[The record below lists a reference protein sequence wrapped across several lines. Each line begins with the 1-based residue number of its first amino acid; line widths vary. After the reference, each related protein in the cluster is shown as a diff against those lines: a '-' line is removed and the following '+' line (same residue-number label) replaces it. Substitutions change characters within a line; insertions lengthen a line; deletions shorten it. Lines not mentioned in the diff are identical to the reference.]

1 MSNIKRFF
9 KMMMKYRKEHLIAI
23 VLLTINGITYSME
36 PFFTKSI
43 IDVVIPQK
51 NVVELLKLT
60 GMFLAVIIIEK
71 VSKLFSDFVY
81 SEMGKSFTFQL
92 KRDLISHLQKQ
103 SGDYYCK
110 MKAGEINNIIN
121 NDVDT
126 LEDIATKMLFTT
138 IKDIITSV
146 PIIVYL
152 FILKKD
158 LFLVLLLIY
167 PITYFVQKKF
177 SKKIEYYSI
186 QARIVLEDYVTIINE
201 FLKSPINYV
210 KLGNNTYFKNKFKE
224 SEEKYKKYGIKSDKV
239 YSEYIT
245 LSTMTNYIVLLA
257 ILLIGGYGIIEN
269 NMTIGIMVVFIQYS
283 SKMVIPILAISQA
296 NVRIKQSKESVDR
309 IFQILD
315 SRSSIS
321 EELAASQ
328 CGINNGEILIQGV
341 SFSYDTR
348 EILHNLTML
357 AKAGEKVAIVGES
370 GSGKSTIINLLYR
383 LWDFKEGNI
392 YIDGVEIHRFNINYL
407 REKIGIVSQDIF
419 LFHDTILNNL
429 TLGNA
434 DISMEQVIEVA
445 KKVNIYNDIVNL
457 DLGFNTVIGDN
468 GVKLSGGQKQRLS
481 IARTILKNNPIIVF
495 DEATSALDNHTEMEI
510 EFHLLDYFK
519 NKTLIIISHRL
530 KSIVN
535 ANRIYVLENGMIK
548 ESGTY
553 DELIQ
558 SKSLFCSIFNLQF

>member
-60 GMFLAVIIIEK
+60 GMFLTVIIIEK

>member
-1 MSNIKRFF
+1 MGNIKRFF
-9 KMMMKYRKEHLIAI
+9 KMMMKYKRGHFIAI

-60 GMFLAVIIIEK
+60 GIFLTVIIIEK

-110 MKAGEINNIIN
+110 MKAGEVNNIIN
-121 NDVDT
+121 NDVDA
-126 LEDIATKMLFTT
+126 LEDMATKMLFTT
-138 IKDIITSV
+138 IKDIITSF

-158 LFLVLLLIY
+158 LFVVLLLIY
-167 PITYFVQKKF
+167 PITYYIQKKF
-177 SKKIEYYSI
+177 SKKIEYFSI

-309 IFQILD
+309 IFRILD
-315 SRSSIS
+315 SSSSIS
-321 EELAASQ
+321 EEFAVSQ
-328 CGINNGEILIQGV
+328 CGIDNGEILIQGV

-392 YIDGVEIHRFNINYL
+392 YIDGVEIHKFNINYL
-407 REKIGIVSQDIF
+407 RERIGIVSQDIF

-429 TLGNA
+429 TLGNT
-434 DISMEQVIEVA
+434 DISMEQVIKVA

-457 DLGFNTVIGDN
+457 DLGFNTIIGDN

-510 EFHLLDYFK
+510 ELHLLDYFK

-530 KSIVN
+530 ESIVN

-558 SKSLFCSIFNLQF
+558 RKSLFCRIFNLQF

>member
-1 MSNIKRFF
+1 
-9 KMMMKYRKEHLIAI
+9 MMMKYRKEHLIAI